1 VIARIRPARDSDA
14 AVLSAVER
22 SAARRFQM
30 VPGLEWVATGSVL
43 GDAVHLG
50 CIRGGTCWVAV
61 NEHDAPVGFLS
72 AEAVAERELH
82 IHEMSVSEAFQGQG
96 IGRALLGAAIGWAA
110 AHRFAALT
118 LTTFLDVPW
127 NAPFYSRIGFEVL
140 GASDLDERLS
150 ALLRK
155 EIEEGFAEGSRCAM
169 RLSLN
174 DRVKPIPVQNF

>member
-1 VIARIRPARDSDA
+1 
-14 AVLSAVER
+14 
-22 SAARRFQM
+22 
-30 VPGLEWVATGSVL
+30 
-43 GDAVHLG
+43 
-50 CIRGGTCWVAV
+50 
-61 NEHDAPVGFLS
+61 
-72 AEAVAERELH
+72 
-82 IHEMSVSEAFQGQG
+82 MSVSEAFQGQG
-96 IGRALLGAAIGWAA
+96 IGRALLGAAIEWAA

-118 LTTFLDVPW
+118 LTTFHDVPW

-169 RLSLN
+169 RFSLN